1 MSYYSKNR
9 DKRLE
14 YGKNYYNENKK
25 PYLNKNKEVMREYH
39 HNYYM
44 KFTRPKL
51 IKFRKEN
58 KENKKPRSD
67 KGISRKRRTLF
78 YSEKIK
84 RNKILDNENDKFKN
98 LYNDE
103 IKDNDDI
110 LEIKKLLTI
119 YFD

>member
-14 YGKNYYNENKK
+14 YGKIYN
-25 PYLNKNKEVMREYH
+25 NKNKEVMREYN

-51 IKFRKEN
+51 IKIRKEN
-58 KENKKPRSD
+58 KEKK

-98 LYNDE
+98 LCNDE
-103 IKDNDDI
+103 FKDNDDV

>member
-14 YGKNYYNENKK
+14 YGKNYYNEN
-25 PYLNKNKEVMREYH
+25 N
-39 HNYYM
+39 
-44 KFTRPKL
+44 
-51 IKFRKEN
+51 
-58 KENKKPRSD
+58 KPRSD

>member
-14 YGKNYYNENKK
+14 YGKIYN
-25 PYLNKNKEVMREYH
+25 NKNKEVMREYN

-51 IKFRKEN
+51 IKIRKEN
-58 KENKKPRSD
+58 KK
-67 KGISRKRRTLF
+67 ISRKRRTLF

-98 LYNDE
+98 LCNDE
-103 IKDNDDI
+103 FKDNDKFKNLCNDEFKDNDDV

>member
-1 MSYYSKNR
+1 MSYYSKNI

-14 YGKNYYNENKK
+14 CGKIYYN
-25 PYLNKNKEVMREYH
+25 KE
-39 HNYYM
+39 
-44 KFTRPKL
+44 K
-51 IKFRKEN
+51 
-58 KENKKPRSD
+58 KKPRSD

-84 RNKILDNENDKFKN
+84 RNKILDNENENDKFKN
-98 LYNDE
+98 LCNDE
-103 IKDNDDI
+103 FKDNDDV